1 MMDEEELRREN
12 TLLRTILDQIDY
24 IKSLEEQVDRQHS
37 ANSTFVQIIYTI
49 CNNGIMRS
57 RSDNIQDFHRGE
69 WHVYSFYFDMLKSF
83 MPTFVENHPEFEVIA
98 LKMEE
103 WSDAIKQAAN
113 GENDV

>member
-1 MMDEEELRREN
+1 MTHEEELRREN
-12 TLLRTILDQIDY
+12 NLLRTILDQMDY

-37 ANSTFVQIIYTI
+37 ANSTFVQIIHTM
-49 CNNGIMRS
+49 CNDGIMMS
-57 RSDNIQDFHRGE
+57 RSDNIRDFQRGE

-83 MPTFVENHPEFEVIA
+83 MPNFVENHPEFEVIA
-98 LKMEE
+98 IKLEE